1 MPQQYFRL
9 PTLMIYGCF
18 LQKRNYPALPLLGL
32 FHSFCHFP
40 CEYKL
45 LHSDDVKT
53 EAAAELP
60 FFGKITHELFPRKQS
75 KSACGDLIRVLIIL
89 RLNLQISLQYS
100 VLYLSRYIGTVAH
113 KINKYIF
120 LTFNAIRVLK

>member
-1 MPQQYFRL
+1 MFSRNEIAQPYPYWDYFI
-9 PTLMIYGCF
+9 PFVI
-18 LQKRNYPALPLLGL
+18 
-32 FHSFCHFP
+32 FP
-40 CEYKL
+40 VNKNRCTGT
-45 LHSDDVKT
+45 DDVKT
-53 EAAAELP
+53 EATAELP